1 MTPGKVLNR
10 RIDEGQFMEMRE
22 PVLSVWPTGAEV
34 DLDEAVAYQKSLPAS
49 KSFLNVVQGLHR
61 DGRTVVFPRG
71 GTPVLEDEISLCR
84 KFLASGIPLIPV
96 TTDSYTRLLQ
106 LERPKRH

>member
-49 KSFLNVVQGLHR
+49 KSFLNVVKGSTGTAGRWSSREAGLPCS
-61 DGRTVVFPRG
+61 RTR
-71 GTPVLEDEISLCR
+71 
-84 KFLASGIPLIPV
+84 
-96 TTDSYTRLLQ
+96 
-106 LERPKRH
+106 